1 MSRVGEKIKDA
12 RIKANITQKV
22 LAKKLGVAEKYIN
35 DVELGRKIINE
46 SFIQKVEKAL
56 NVSLNDVSMVATD
69 EDLQKEKEELKISVH
84 EKKQKNVEVD
94 DVWNQAFASVLKNVP
109 IYDSSLKKVLGS
121 RQLAINLNKIEG
133 IPQDKAFYVKVE
145 NDDMIGF
152 RIQSEDLVLCGHV
165 KEFDTTG
172 IYLLELNGEV
182 VIRQLKRLDSAKALI
197 LSNKGTVK
205 TETANFKE
213 IKVLAK
219 AVKVEIN
226 L

>member
-12 RIKANITQKV
+12 RIKANITQKI

-109 IYDSSLKKVLGS
+109 VYDSSLKKVLGS

-133 IPQDKAFYVKVE
+133 IPQDKAFYVKVD
-145 NDDMIGF
+145 NDDMIGY

-219 AVKVEIN
+219 AVKIEIN

>member
-219 AVKVEIN
+219 AVKVEIS